1 MNREGLSYIFNNISN
16 GLVDTVYKT
25 LQLPDNYQMTPQE
38 FINLMVDNLSN
49 NLDKTSLSNIKLIKI
64 IIDDSLNPSKYTATQ
79 ISKIFNINT
88 KQTYQ
93 IYGLYNYT
101 KGNTKNWK
109 QTPYQFVK
117 FILDNS
123 SNEQISSN
131 MNKENLNKLQMAY
144 KIMNSTENNKEYSY
158 KELSNLVG
166 IDTNQTKMIYTLYS
180 LQTTKLKI
188 TPINF
193 ADFILQK
200 IVN

>member
-144 KIMNSTENNKEYSY
+144 KIMNS
-158 KELSNLVG
+158 
-166 IDTNQTKMIYTLYS
+166 I
-180 LQTTKLKI
+180 I
-188 TPINF
+188 TR
-193 ADFILQK
+193 K
-200 IVN
+200 IVARKKLYV

>member
-1 MNREGLSYIFNNISN
+1 
-16 GLVDTVYKT
+16 
-25 LQLPDNYQMTPQE
+25 MTPQE

-109 QTPYQFVK
+109 QTPYQF
-117 FILDNS
+117 D
-123 SNEQISSN
+123 
-131 MNKENLNKLQMAY
+131 
-144 KIMNSTENNKEYSY
+144 
-158 KELSNLVG
+158 
-166 IDTNQTKMIYTLYS
+166 
-180 LQTTKLKI
+180 
-188 TPINF
+188 
-193 ADFILQK
+193 
-200 IVN
+200 